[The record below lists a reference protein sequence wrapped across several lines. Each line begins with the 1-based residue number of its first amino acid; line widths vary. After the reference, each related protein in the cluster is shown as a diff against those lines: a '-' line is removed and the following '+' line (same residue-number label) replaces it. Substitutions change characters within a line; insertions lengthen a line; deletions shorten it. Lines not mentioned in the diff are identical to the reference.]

1 VIAVEGLT
9 KRFGARALFDRVS
22 LRVGE
27 GEAVA
32 VMGPSGSGKT
42 TLLRCLVGLDRPD
55 EGTVRVGDDALVAGA
70 TAAAHAVA
78 LARVRR
84 RVGFVFQQWHLF
96 PHLTVLENV
105 VEAPVHV
112 AGRARADAEREAQ
125 ALLDRVGIAARAG
138 ARPHELSGG
147 EQQRAAIAR
156 ALALN
161 PEALLMDEPTSA
173 LDGERVAA
181 LVALLSGLRADGL
194 ALLVVTHDEDFAR
207 AVAPRIL
214 SLRDGRLSDHAIQPF
229 VR

>member
-1 VIAVEGLT
+1 
-9 KRFGARALFDRVS
+9 
-22 LRVGE
+22 
-27 GEAVA
+27 
-32 VMGPSGSGKT
+32 
-42 TLLRCLVGLDRPD
+42 
-55 EGTVRVGDDALVAGA
+55 
-70 TAAAHAVA
+70 
-78 LARVRR
+78 
-84 RVGFVFQQWHLF
+84 VGFVFQQWHLF

-105 VEAPVHV
+105 VEAPIHV
-112 AGRARADAEREAQ
+112 AKRPRADAEREAH
-125 ALLDRVGIAARAG
+125 ALLERVGIHARAG

>member
-1 VIAVEGLT
+1 
-9 KRFGARALFDRVS
+9 
-22 LRVGE
+22 
-27 GEAVA
+27 
-32 VMGPSGSGKT
+32 MGPSGSGKT
-42 TLLRCLVGLDRPD
+42 TLLRCLVGLERPD
-55 EGTVRVGDDALVAGA
+55 HGTVRVGDDALEAGA
-70 TAAAHAVA
+70 PAATHALA

-105 VEAPVHV
+105 IEAPVHV
-112 AGRARADAEREAQ
+112 AGRPRADAEREAR
-125 ALLDRVGIAARAG
+125 ALLDRVGISARAG

-156 ALALN
+156 ALAMA
-161 PEALLMDEPTSA
+161 PKALLMDEPTSA

-181 LVALLSGLRADGL
+181 LVALLGGLRAEGL

-214 SLRDGRLSDHAIQPF
+214 MLRDGRLSDHSSATF